1 MPGSKRGLT
10 ESPWSTVP
18 LLPYFKKYSMA
29 LITIKKTPFKQNQK
43 TMKIKLDT
51 VYRRGLNTTTQ
62 AEIIKG
68 V

>member
-1 MPGSKRGLT
+1 MVYRTP
-10 ESPWSTVP
+10 
-18 LLPYFKKYSMA
+18 LPYFKKYSMA

-43 TMKIKLDT
+43 TMKIKLYT
-51 VYRRGLNTTTQ
+51 AYRRGLNTTTQ